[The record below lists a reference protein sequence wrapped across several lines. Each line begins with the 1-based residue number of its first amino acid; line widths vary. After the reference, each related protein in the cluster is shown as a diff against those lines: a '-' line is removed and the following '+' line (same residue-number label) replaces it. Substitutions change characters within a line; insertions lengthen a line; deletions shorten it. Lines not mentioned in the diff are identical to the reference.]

1 MSETATE
8 KKYELRRLNASDIF
22 MMSKILSSIGIKEFR
37 KCFDS
42 ENIGELVK
50 GTKGTKTED
59 AAAKVGVAVMF
70 DIAGI
75 VLDNLPS
82 CEKYVYAFLANLS
95 GLQADEIAAL
105 PMAEFAE
112 MVVDVI
118 KKEDFRDFM
127 KVVSRSFK

>member
-1 MSETATE
+1 MSETAIE
-8 KKYELRRLNASDIF
+8 KNYELRSLNASDIF

-42 ENIGELVK
+42 ENIGELV
-50 GTKGTKTED
+50 KGTKTED

-95 GLQADEIAAL
+95 GLKADEIAAL

-118 KKEDFRDFM
+118 KKEDFRDFI

>member
-8 KKYELRRLNASDIF
+8 KKYELRSLNASDIF

-42 ENIGELVK
+42 ENIGELV
-50 GTKGTKTED
+50 KGTKTED

-95 GLQADEIAAL
+95 GMQADEIASM
-105 PMAEFAE
+105 PMATFCGNCRGCYQ
-112 MVVDVI
+112 
-118 KKEDFRDFM
+118 KGTFRDFM
-127 KVVSRSFK
+127 KVVSRLFK

>member
-22 MMSKILSSIGIKEFR
+22 MMSKILSSIGIREFR

-42 ENIGELVK
+42 ENIGELV
-50 GTKGTKTED
+50 KGTKTED

-95 GLQADEIAAL
+95 GLKADEIAAL

>member
-1 MSETATE
+1 MSETTAE
-8 KKYELRRLNASDIF
+8 KKYELRSLNASDIF

-42 ENIGELVK
+42 ENIGELV
-50 GTKGTKTED
+50 KGTKTED

-95 GLQADEIAAL
+95 GLKADEIAAL

-127 KVVSRSFK
+127 KVVSRLFK

>member
-50 GTKGTKTED
+50 GTKTED

-95 GLQADEIAAL
+95 GLKADEIAAI

-127 KVVSRSFK
+127 KVVSRLFK

>member
-50 GTKGTKTED
+50 GTKTED

-95 GLQADEIAAL
+95 ELKADEIAAL

>member
-8 KKYELRRLNASDIF
+8 KKYELRSLNASDIF

-50 GTKGTKTED
+50 GTKSVD

-95 GLQADEIAAL
+95 GMQADEIASM
-105 PMAEFAE
+105 PMATFAE
-112 MVVDVI
+112 IVVDVI

-127 KVVSRSFK
+127 KVVSRLFK

>member
-42 ENIGELVK
+42 ENIGELV
-50 GTKGTKTED
+50 KGTKTED

-127 KVVSRSFK
+127 KVVSRLFK

>member
-37 KCFDS
+37 KCLDS

-50 GTKGTKTED
+50 GTKTED
-59 AAAKVGVAVMF
+59 TAAKVGVAVMF

-95 GLQADEIAAL
+95 GLKADEIAAL

>member
-1 MSETATE
+1 MSETAIE
-8 KKYELRRLNASDIF
+8 KNYELRSLNASDIF

-42 ENIGELVK
+42 ENIGELV
-50 GTKGTKTED
+50 KGTKTED

-95 GLQADEIAAL
+95 GLKADEIAAL
-105 PMAEFAE
+105 PMDEFAE

-118 KKEDFRDFM
+118 KKEDFRDFI

>member
-1 MSETATE
+1 MSETTAE

-22 MMSKILSSIGIKEFR
+22 MMLKILSSIGIKEFR

-42 ENIGELVK
+42 ENIGELV
-50 GTKGTKTED
+50 KGTKTED

-95 GLQADEIAAL
+95 GLKADEIAAL

>member
-50 GTKGTKTED
+50 GTKTED
-59 AAAKVGVAVMF
+59 TAAKVGVAVMF

-95 GLQADEIAAL
+95 GLKADEIAAL

>member
-22 MMSKILSSIGIKEFR
+22 MMSQILSSIGIKEFR

-50 GTKGTKTED
+50 GTKTED
-59 AAAKVGVAVMF
+59 TAAKVGVAVMF

-95 GLQADEIAAL
+95 GLKADEIAAL

-127 KVVSRSFK
+127 KVVSRLYK

>member
-1 MSETATE
+1 MSETTAE

-50 GTKGTKTED
+50 GTKTED

-95 GLQADEIAAL
+95 GLKADEIAAL

>member
-50 GTKGTKTED
+50 GTKTED

-95 GLQADEIAAL
+95 GLKADEIAAL

-127 KVVSRSFK
+127 KVVSRLYR

>member
-8 KKYELRRLNASDIF
+8 KKYELRSLNASDIF
-22 MMSKILSSIGIKEFR
+22 MMSKILSSIGVKEFR
-37 KCFDS
+37 KCFNS
-42 ENIGELVK
+42 ENIGDLVK
-50 GTKGTKTED
+50 GAKTED

-70 DIAGI
+70 NIAGI

-127 KVVSRSFK
+127 KAASRLFK

>member
-50 GTKGTKTED
+50 GTKTED
-59 AAAKVGVAVMF
+59 AAAKVGAAVMF

-95 GLQADEIAAL
+95 GLKADEIAAL

-127 KVVSRSFK
+127 KVVSRLFK

>member
-8 KKYELRRLNASDIF
+8 KKYELRSLNASDIF

-42 ENIGELVK
+42 ENIGELV
-50 GTKGTKTED
+50 KGTKTED

-95 GLQADEIAAL
+95 GLKADEIAAL

-112 MVVDVI
+112 MVVNVI
-118 KKEDFRDFM
+118 KKEDFKDFM
-127 KVVSRSFK
+127 KVVSKLYR

>member
-22 MMSKILSSIGIKEFR
+22 MMSKILSSIGIREFR

-42 ENIGELVK
+42 ENIGELV
-50 GTKGTKTED
+50 KGTKTED

-95 GLQADEIAAL
+95 ELKADEIAAL

>member
-8 KKYELRRLNASDIF
+8 KKYELRSLNASDIF
-22 MMSKILSSIGIKEFR
+22 MMSQILSSIGIKEFR

-50 GTKGTKTED
+50 GTKTED
-59 AAAKVGVAVMF
+59 TAAKVGVAVMF

-95 GLQADEIAAL
+95 GLKADEIAAL

-112 MVVDVI
+112 LVVDVI

-127 KVVSRSFK
+127 KVVSRLYK

>member
-8 KKYELRRLNASDIF
+8 EKYELRRLNASDIF

-42 ENIGELVK
+42 ENIGELV
-50 GTKGTKTED
+50 KGTKTED

-95 GLQADEIAAL
+95 GLKADEIAAL
-105 PMAEFAE
+105 SMAEFAE

>member
-37 KCFDS
+37 KCFNS
-42 ENIGELVK
+42 ENIGELV
-50 GTKGTKTED
+50 KGTKTED

>member
-42 ENIGELVK
+42 ENIGELV
-50 GTKGTKTED
+50 KGTKTED

>member
-50 GTKGTKTED
+50 GTKTED

-95 GLQADEIAAL
+95 GLKADEIAAL

>member
-42 ENIGELVK
+42 EKIGELV
-50 GTKGTKTED
+50 KGTKTED